1 MQKHACIAKIN
12 KSQWVVFYV
21 HPVHCT
27 YMIMLIMIHLD
38 YTKTTESLLLD
49 CTGETH
55 PQSISAHPT
64 VTKFL

>member
-1 MQKHACIAKIN
+1 MHELL
-12 KSQWVVFYV
+12 KSRSHSGLLIYV

>member
-1 MQKHACIAKIN
+1 
-12 KSQWVVFYV
+12 
-21 HPVHCT
+21 
-27 YMIMLIMIHLD
+27 MIMLIMIHLD